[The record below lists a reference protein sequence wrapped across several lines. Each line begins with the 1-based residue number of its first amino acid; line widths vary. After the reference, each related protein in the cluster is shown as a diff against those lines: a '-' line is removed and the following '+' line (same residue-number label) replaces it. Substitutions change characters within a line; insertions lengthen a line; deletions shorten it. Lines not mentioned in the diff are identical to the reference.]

1 MATQALQTVVSPDRI
16 EVIISD
22 HLDVDQAHVLVRISY
37 RIQTDQ
43 NEALAV
49 IQARAL
55 AAAREALS
63 AEIQERT
70 RVHGPVPR

>member
-37 RIQTDQ
+37 RIQGDYPVDKP
-43 NEALAV
+43 LRG
-49 IQARAL
+49 ARL
-55 AAAREALS
+55 PSTLS
-63 AEIQERT
+63 AGGT
-70 RVHGPVPR
+70 HGSVVGLNYDN